1 MRHLSAY
8 LMEVPDLDDEAGKKL
23 YNEIDQEVDKWLS
36 RKGVADTSSASCSF
50 VSKTKGMEGQVRQGF
65 FSNEQGA
72 LREVVLEEPT
82 LDGHLF
88 QTTLRVVRTS
98 LRVVVYLALG
108 ARNSHSVIRPGF
120 VVPRCP
126 EIIHKIRELRD
137 DWRLGDTKIGSGG
150 VVSLTEEE
158 DGIALAESIG
168 SSRRSIP
175 IVAVSSFDGEEHWP
189 GLSKNL
195 ARDLDGLAIVYHL
208 SEAASWGLTEEMG
221 QKWTCHSGAVRLYWP
236 LTRGQGSPQLQGRIW
251 TPDRLDYFEEE
262 GNGLDRLRTDLRS
275 LVMSAAALGVEPPFE
290 VQEIKTFRARMRM
303 RSLEEKGQEAEEELK
318 LAMEFYK
325 DNEELRAEIEA
336 LHQVIAQMKG
346 GYEASTSEEEVEDSD
361 EAEGPEQVGPP
372 APGEVRFYKKK
383 HAAPRHDIFVR
394 IADCEHNNWE
404 AAHSADKAWKGL
416 KRLEGRDD
424 WKTAT
429 HCASC
434 TGGGVWKV
442 QW

>member
-8 LMEVPDLDDEAGKKL
+8 LMEILDLDDGAGKSL
-23 YNEIDQEVDKWLS
+23 YGDIDREVDEWLS
-36 RKGVADTSSASCSF
+36 RKGVADTSSESSTF
-50 VSKTKGMEGQVRQGF
+50 ISKTKSMEGTVRQSF
-65 FSNEQGA
+65 FSHEQGT

-126 EIIHKIRELRD
+126 EIIHKIRGLRD

-150 VVSLTEEE
+150 VLQLTEEE
-158 DGIALAESIG
+158 DGIALAESIT
-168 SSRRSIP
+168 SPRRSIP

-189 GLSKNL
+189 GLSKSL

-208 SEAASWGLTEEMG
+208 DEAASLGLTDEMG
-221 QKWTCHSGAVRLYWP
+221 RQWSCHSGAVRLYWP

-251 TPDRLDYFEEE
+251 TPSRLDYLDDD
-262 GNGLDRLRTDLRS
+262 GNGLERLRTDLRS
-275 LVMSAAALGVEPPFE
+275 IVMSAAALGVEPPFE
-290 VQEIKTFRARMRM
+290 VQEIKSFRARMRM
-303 RSLEEKGQEAEEELK
+303 RSLQAKGQEAAEELE
-318 LAMEFYK
+318 LAREFYK
-325 DNEELRAEIEA
+325 ENEELREERDA
-336 LHQVIAQMKG
+336 LRQVIAQMKG
-346 GYEASTSEEEVEDSD
+346 GYEADPSEDEGEDTDEVE
-361 EAEGPEQVGPP
+361 GQEQVGPP
-372 APGEVRFYKKK
+372 APGDIRFYKKRYSTKK
-383 HAAPRHDIFVR
+383 HDVFVR
-394 IADCEHNNWE
+394 ISDCEHNNWE

-416 KRLEGRDD
+416 KRLEKRDD
-424 WKTAT
+424 WKTVT